1 MQGKHVGWTIGSIAA
16 IGTLIGG
23 VAAACGGGGGNTA
36 AADGTGNNAGNVGD
50 ENAGCVVIG
59 EGSCELTTPK
69 PVDPDDSDASIEQ
82 KIYRDVAPE
91 GEGPW
96 PFTVLYD
103 DGQGLFVRNIPE
115 RDGYRIGYARHAAV
129 VWVDCVTTSDFDP
142 NPSMGAGPTWY
153 QVRWSNDER
162 SDEAFRSEP
171 SDPAKGFSFAGYL
184 QPNGHNGD
192 VPECSTSAAG

>member
-69 PVDPDDSDASIEQ
+69 PVDPDDSDAAIAQ
-82 KIYRDVAPE
+82 KIYRDIAPE

-115 RDGYRIGYARHAAV
+115 GG
-129 VWVDCVTTSDFDP
+129 
-142 NPSMGAGPTWY
+142 
-153 QVRWSNDER
+153 
-162 SDEAFRSEP
+162 
-171 SDPAKGFSFAGYL
+171 
-184 QPNGHNGD
+184 
-192 VPECSTSAAG
+192 